1 MIQCW
6 YMCPVDGGGEMAIK
20 FFFFCKTG
28 HQVYELQREKER
40 EREREREKKRKKE
53 SFVVYGLAQQRNI
66 NMHVS
71 IVYILNRPFQT
82 QQYTFGFRKEVQFLV
97 IINIRS

>member
-1 MIQCW
+1 
-6 YMCPVDGGGEMAIK
+6 MAIK
-20 FFFFCKTG
+20 FFFFAKLDIKSTNCK
-28 HQVYELQREKER
+28 ERKRER

-82 QQYTFGFRKEVQFLV
+82 QQCTFGFRKEVQFLV